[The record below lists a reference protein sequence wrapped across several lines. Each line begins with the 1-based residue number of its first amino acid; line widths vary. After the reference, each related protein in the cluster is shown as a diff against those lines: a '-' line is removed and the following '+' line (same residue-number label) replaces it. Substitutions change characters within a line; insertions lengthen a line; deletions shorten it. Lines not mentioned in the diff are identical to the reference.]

1 MSIGGTIGREQGR
14 EGLDEF
20 METRSILLNQ
30 GSGRMWTPGAAAAER
45 R

>member
-1 MSIGGTIGREQGR
+1 MSIGGMIGREQGR

-20 METRSILLNQ
+20 METKSILLSQ
-30 GSGRMWTPGAAAAER
+30 GPRRMWTPGAAAAER